1 MSTEL
6 WIHDCEK
13 MCSYLQLDRNLYN
26 FFMDHDLKK
35 DQEFIQKFKILQ
47 KKDWIIDDEKY
58 LLLCLQLAINE
69 IKRVI
74 SRI

>member
-1 MSTEL
+1 
-6 WIHDCEK
+6 
-13 MCSYLQLDRNLYN
+13 RNLYN

>member
-26 FFMDHDLKK
+26 FFMVHDLKK

-47 KKDWIIDDEKY
+47 KKDWIIYDEKY